1 MSFHCETSK
10 ENPARANGHIFNVG
24 NPNNEVTVRELAEM
38 MTEVCTDTTA
48 SQLQLTLLVNVLRQL
63 CSLAQVYSNVSGE
76 PPLDE
81 PMIDVSSN
89 QFYGEGYDDSDK
101 RIPDMSIIN
110 RQLGMA
116 VFSNVLSFAVV
127 LHEFRPLIE
136 CMLITVGWNPNTPLK
151 DLLQTTLTYQHK
163 TYKEAIKRQMS
174 QASASS

>member
-1 MSFHCETSK
+1 MDC
-10 ENPARANGHIFNVG
+10 
-24 NPNNEVTVRELAEM
+24 
-38 MTEVCTDTTA
+38 DTTA

-136 CMLITVGWNPNTPLK
+136 CML
-151 DLLQTTLTYQHK
+151 
-163 TYKEAIKRQMS
+163 
-174 QASASS
+174 